1 MNLKIFKTKCG
12 PTEKIFVSILG
23 IFLLLSILNATF
35 STTSLSVTII
45 AYSILTITLF
55 ILFYTS
61 YLDFKTMEIDN
72 WVSLSLILLLLTVN
86 LFLYFFLNP
95 EVGLVI
101 SDKFSY
107 VPYDNFLLALVLAL
121 IFLLIVVV
129 SKEKAMGAGD
139 IRIALIVGLLI
150 GYNNVIVWLY
160 ITVFTALIYGLLLGY
175 KKKNFKKL
183 KIPFAPFMILGAI
196 VSLLVDMYI

>member
-1 MNLKIFKTKCG
+1 
-12 PTEKIFVSILG
+12 
-23 IFLLLSILNATF
+23 
-35 STTSLSVTII
+35 
-45 AYSILTITLF
+45 
-55 ILFYTS
+55 
-61 YLDFKTMEIDN
+61 MEIDN

-175 KKKNFKKL
+175 KKKSFKKL